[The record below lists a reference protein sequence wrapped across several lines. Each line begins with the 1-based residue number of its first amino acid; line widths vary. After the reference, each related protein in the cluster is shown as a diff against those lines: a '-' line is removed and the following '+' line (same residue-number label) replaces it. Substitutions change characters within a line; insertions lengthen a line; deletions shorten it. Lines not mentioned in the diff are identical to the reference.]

1 MVISKFGTTG
11 HVWYKG
17 DFGIERVWFGGFFTV
32 YDYLFHQIH
41 TGLQHGIIWPAQ
53 PNGLPLDSPTVADK
67 LKESGYMTHAVG
79 KWHVGFYKKEYLP
92 TNRGFDSFFGIYN
105 ISHFY
110 HTHYAILQLLFLL
123 STWRRA

>member
-1 MVISKFGTTG
+1 
-11 HVWYKG
+11 
-17 DFGIERVWFGGFFTV
+17 
-32 YDYLFHQIH
+32 
-41 TGLQHGIIWPAQ
+41 
-53 PNGLPLDSPTVADK
+53 
-67 LKESGYMTHAVG
+67 MTHAVG

-123 STWRRA
+123 ST